1 MQYFVRFISPSS
13 AETDNGWG
21 GKLKSF
27 DGQFYQE
34 YSYQNLLK
42 LDHFSSSYDEKN
54 FGVFFMPHSV
64 VWQWMNGW
72 TNNWTNKKTDK
83 LINKWIIE

>member
-1 MQYFVRFISPSS
+1 MQYFVHFLSPGS
-13 AETDNGWG
+13 AETEWVRWQA
-21 GKLKSF
+21 KQSF
-27 DGQFYQE
+27 DGQLYQE

-64 VWQWMNGW
+64 DV
-72 TNNWTNKKTDK
+72 K
-83 LINKWIIE
+83 

>member
-1 MQYFVRFISPSS
+1 MFVFPQVVQNKQCVRWK
-13 AETDNGWG
+13 T
-21 GKLKSF
+21 KQSF
-27 DGQFYQE
+27 DGQLYQE

-64 VWQWMNGW
+64 FVFVTEKMLAEYSVELQLLHYVP
-72 TNNWTNKKTDK
+72 T
-83 LINKWIIE
+83 